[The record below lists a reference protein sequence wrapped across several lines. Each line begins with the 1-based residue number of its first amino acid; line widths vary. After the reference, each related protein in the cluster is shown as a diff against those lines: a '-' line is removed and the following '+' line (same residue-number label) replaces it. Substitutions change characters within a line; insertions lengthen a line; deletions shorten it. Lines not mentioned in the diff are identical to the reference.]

1 VLPGTKLGLDLAKKT
16 RDEPAS
22 DEAIDEAAPQLERDE
37 AAHDRSEAS
46 VQAFRDALE
55 RSITI
60 SRDRLQ
66 EVVDDAVRR
75 GRMTRG
81 DAEDLV
87 GRLIS
92 RGREQAEDIISELEQ
107 MVSALREDVPAAVT
121 NPRRTA
127 GRAADRARR
136 ELEDAAGRARREVG
150 GRVERGRRR
159 TVAAVDQPLASAD
172 RVRRRTGVGFPIS
185 AYDQLTTRQIDRRL
199 TELTQGQLRKVRDY
213 EKGNKARKGVLR
225 SIDRKLG

>member
-1 VLPGTKLGLDLAKKT
+1 MAKRKKAQ
-16 RDEPAS
+16 PSANK
-22 DEAIDEAAPQLERDE
+22 AAQ
-37 AAHDRSEAS
+37 DRSEAS
-46 VQAFRDALE
+46 IQAFRDALE

-60 SRDRLQ
+60 SRERLQ
-66 EVVDDAVRR
+66 EIVDDAVRR

-87 GRLIS
+87 GRLVS
-92 RGREQAEDIISELEQ
+92 RGREQAEDIISELERIITT
-107 MVSALREDVPAAVT
+107 LRKDVPGAVT

-136 ELEDAAGRARREVG
+136 ELEGAAGRARKEVG
-150 GRVERGRRR
+150 SRVQRGRRR

-185 AYDQLTTRQIDRRL
+185 AYDQLTVKQINRRL
-199 TELTQGQLRKVRDY
+199 PDLTKGQLRKVREY
-213 EKGNKARKGVLR
+213 EKRNKARKGVLC
-225 SIDRKLG
+225 SIDGKLS

>member
-1 VLPGTKLGLDLAKKT
+1 LAKRKKAQ
-16 RDEPAS
+16 PSANK
-22 DEAIDEAAPQLERDE
+22 AAQ
-37 AAHDRSEAS
+37 DRSEAS
-46 VQAFRDALE
+46 IQAFRDALE

-60 SRDRLQ
+60 SRERLQ

-87 GRLIS
+87 GRLVS
-92 RGREQAEDIISELEQ
+92 RGREQAEDIISELERIITT
-107 MVSALREDVPAAVT
+107 LRKDVPGAVT

-136 ELEDAAGRARREVG
+136 ELEDAAGRARKEVG
-150 GRVERGRRR
+150 SRVQRGRRR

-185 AYDQLTTRQIDRRL
+185 AYDQLTVKQINRRL
-199 TELTQGQLRKVRDY
+199 PDLTKGQLRKVRDY
-213 EKGNKARKGVLR
+213 EKRNKARKGVLR
-225 SIDRKLG
+225 SIDRKLGK